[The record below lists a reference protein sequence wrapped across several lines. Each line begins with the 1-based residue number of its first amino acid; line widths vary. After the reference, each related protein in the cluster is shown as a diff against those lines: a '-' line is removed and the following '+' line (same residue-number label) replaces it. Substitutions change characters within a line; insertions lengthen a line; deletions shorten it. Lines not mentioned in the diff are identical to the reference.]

1 MPIAQNTLT
10 LKKQGLYYK
19 AEDLLQEPGCQI
31 SQTELEALN
40 KLDVMYRALCAI
52 LYNFAQTGHPG
63 GSISSG
69 KIVQNLLFN
78 QMAYNFKNPDEESAD
93 IISYAAGHKAL
104 GLYAL
109 WALRNEIVKNYAP
122 EILAEEKRQIR
133 FEDLLG
139 FRKSP
144 ANNSKL
150 FKQFNAKSLD
160 GHPEPLTPFIKLAT
174 GASGIGFGASVGLAL
189 GAALTYPQNTPK
201 VHVIEGEG
209 GLTAGRCAEAMA
221 IASRAGLDN
230 LVVHLDWN
238 QASIDSDK
246 VTAENDTPG
255 DYVAWEPSELFYL
268 NGFNVIFVKEGLN
281 AAHIYAAQKFAETLN
296 NGLPTAII
304 YRTIKGWNYGLE
316 GKASH
321 GGGHKLCSPEF
332 YKAVEEFE
340 RTFGVKIPHLCEGQE
355 IEDCFYNNL
364 LTVREVITSNKDLFA
379 NFAGKIKTAAERLQQ
394 ANRVQKEF
402 KTEEVY
408 KSFTPENI
416 PSEFTF
422 AAGQDPTLR
431 ATMAQA
437 LAKISKDTNG
447 TLIVATADLSGSTG
461 AGKIAYDSKGFYNKK
476 NNPDSRLISSGGITE
491 DGLSAVMSGVSAYGK
506 QLGVAA
512 SYGAFT
518 SAMMHTQAR
527 LHAIGQQ
534 AYAEVTGK
542 GKNTFIIF
550 TGHAGLPTGPDG
562 PTHADPQMLQ
572 LIEDNFPK
580 GAAITLTPLD
590 ANDVWPS
597 LTAALNKRP
606 AVLYPVVT
614 RPNVKI
620 TDRALFDSDPQV
632 QVKNG
637 VYALYRHKDAKGT
650 VILQGS
656 GVGEIFVQQVLPK
669 IKAEN
674 LEINAYYVVSP
685 ELFDA
690 LTQDE
695 QNEIL
700 PIGEL
705 YRAIAITDFTMPTM
719 RRWLKSVK
727 GEEFS
732 LSPFKQG
739 KYLTSGQAADCY
751 KEAGLDG
758 EAQYK
763 QIKEYL
769 QNLENWY

>member
-1 MPIAQNTLT
+1 MTEPQNNLT
-10 LKKQGLYYK
+10 LQKQGLYYK
-19 AEDLLQEPGCQI
+19 AEDLVQDIDFQL
-31 SQTELEALN
+31 SQTEQYAFN
-40 KLDVMYRALCAI
+40 QLDIMYRTLCAI

-69 KIVQNLLFN
+69 RIVQNLLFSE
-78 QMAYNFKNPDEESAD
+78 MAYNFKNPDEQSAD
-93 IISYAAGHKAL
+93 IISYGAGHKAL

-122 EILAEEKRQIR
+122 EMLADEKRQLR
-133 FEDLLG
+133 LEDLLG

-144 ANNSKL
+144 KNESKL
-150 FKQFNAKSLD
+150 FKQFHAKSLD
-160 GHPEPLTPFIKLAT
+160 GHPEPLTPFVKLAT
-174 GASGIGFGASVGLAL
+174 GASGVGFGATVGLAL

-201 VHVIEGEG
+201 VHLLEGEG
-209 GLTAGRCAEAMA
+209 GLTAGRCSEAMA

-238 QASIDSDK
+238 QASIDSNK
-246 VTAENDTPG
+246 VTAENGTAG
-255 DYVAWEPSELFYL
+255 DYVAWEPAELFYL
-268 NGFNVIFVKEGLN
+268 NGFNVIYVKEGLN
-281 AAHIYAAQKFAETLN
+281 ASHVYAAQKFVEKIN

-304 YRTIKGWNYGLE
+304 YRTVKGWHYGIE

-321 GGGHKLCSPEF
+321 GGGHNLCSPEF
-332 YKAVEEFE
+332 YKALEEFE
-340 RTFGVKIPHLCEGQE
+340 TAFNVKFPHLEEGQTTE
-355 IEDCFYNNL
+355 ECFYNNL
-364 LTVREVITSNKDLFA
+364 LVIRKVIEEHKDLFSY
-379 NFAGKIKTAAERLQQ
+379 FAAKIKYSAVRLQSLT
-394 ANRVQKEF
+394 RIPKYF
-402 KTEEVY
+402 KTDAVY
-408 KSFTPENI
+408 TAFTPDNI
-416 PSEFTF
+416 PAEFTF
-422 AAGQDPTLR
+422 PAGQNPTLR

-437 LAKISKDTNG
+437 LAKISKDTLG
-447 TLIVATADLSGSTG
+447 TIIVSTADLSGSTG
-461 AGKIAYDSKGFYNKK
+461 AGKIAYDSNGFYNKQ
-476 NNPDSRLISSGGITE
+476 NNPNSRLISSGGITE
-491 DGLSAVMSGVSAYGK
+491 DGLGAVMSGLSAYGK

-534 AYAEVTGK
+534 GYEEATGK

-572 LIEDNFPK
+572 LIEENFPK

-620 TDRALFDSDPQV
+620 TDRITLGSDQ
-632 QVKNG
+632 QNQAKNG
-637 VYALYRHKDAKGT
+637 VYALYKHPEAEGT
-650 VILQGS
+650 IILQGS
-656 GVGEIFVQQVLPK
+656 GVGEIFVQEVLPK
-669 IKAEN
+669 IKQEN
-674 LEINAYYVVSP
+674 LPINAYYVVSA
-685 ELFDA
+685 ELYDM
-690 LTQDE
+690 LSE
-695 QNEIL
+695 VEKNEVL
-700 PIGEL
+700 PITEL
-705 YRAIAITDFTMPTM
+705 YRAMAITDFTIPTM
-719 RRWLKSVK
+719 YKWLKSVK
-727 GEEFS
+727 GVEFS
-732 LSPFKQG
+732 LYPFKQG

-758 EAQYK
+758 ETQLK
-763 QIKEYL
+763 QIKNY
-769 QNLENWY
+769 LENLKNWY

>member
-1 MPIAQNTLT
+1 MLQEQNSLT
-10 LKKQGLYYK
+10 LKKQGVYCK
-19 AEDLLQEPGCQI
+19 VEDLLQEQSFQL
-31 SQTELEALN
+31 SQTEIHSLN
-40 KLDVMYRALCAI
+40 KLDTVYRALCAI

-69 KIVQNLLFN
+69 RIVQNLLFN
-78 QMAYNFKNPDEESAD
+78 QMSYDFKNPDEESAD

-122 EILAEEKRQIR
+122 EILASEDRQIR
-133 FEDLLG
+133 LEDLLG

-150 FKQFNAKSLD
+150 FKEFNSKSLD
-160 GHPEPLTPFIKLAT
+160 GHPEPLTPFVKLAT
-174 GASGIGFGASVGLAL
+174 GASGIGFGASVGLAF

-201 VHVIEGEG
+201 VHVLEGEG
-209 GLTAGRCAEAMA
+209 GLTAGRCVEAMS

-230 LVVHLDWN
+230 LIVHLDWN

-246 VTAENDTPG
+246 VTAENGIPG
-255 DYVAWEPSELFYL
+255 DYVNWEPAELFYL
-268 NGFNVIFVKEGLN
+268 NGFNVILVKEGFN
-281 AAHIYAAQKFAETLN
+281 ETHIYAAQKFAETLN

-332 YKAVEEFE
+332 YKALEEFE
-340 RTFGVKIPHLCEGQE
+340 KTFGVKIPHLCEGQSAE
-355 IEDCFYNNL
+355 ECFYSNL
-364 LTVREVITSNKDLFA
+364 LLIRKVVTDNKDLFMY
-379 NFAGKIKTAAERLQQ
+379 FADKIKNSAKRLQSFSRT
-394 ANRVQKEF
+394 AKEF
-402 KTEEVY
+402 RTDDVY
-408 KSFTPENI
+408 NSFTPENI
-416 PSEFTF
+416 PNEFVF
-422 AAGQDPTLR
+422 KPGENPTLR

-437 LAKISKDTNG
+437 LAKISKDTLG
-447 TLIVATADLSGSTG
+447 TMIVSTADLSGSTG
-461 AGKIAYDSKGFYNKK
+461 AGKIAYDSKGFYNKQ
-476 NNPDSRLISSGGITE
+476 NNPNSRLISSGGITE
-491 DGLSAVMSGVSAYGK
+491 DGLGSVMSGLSAYGK
-506 QLGVAA
+506 QIGIAA

-534 AYAEVTGK
+534 GYMEVTGK
-542 GKNTFIIF
+542 PRNTFIIF

-572 LIEDNFPK
+572 LIMENFPK
-580 GAAITLTPLD
+580 GSAITLTPLD
-590 ANDVWPS
+590 GNDVWPS

-620 TDRALFDSDPQV
+620 TDRNLLGSAPQE
-632 QVKNG
+632 QAKNG
-637 VYALYRHKDAKGT
+637 VYALYKSQQAKGT

-656 GVGEIFVQQVLPK
+656 GVGEIFVQEVLPK
-669 IKAEN
+669 IQQEN
-674 LEINAYYVVSP
+674 LPINVYYIVSA
-685 ELFDA
+685 ELFDM
-690 LTQDE
+690 LSQEE
-695 QNEIL
+695 QNKIL
-700 PIGEL
+700 PISEL
-705 YRAIAITDFTMPTM
+705 YRAITMTDFTLPTM

-727 GEEFS
+727 GEELS
-732 LSPFKQG
+732 LHPFKRG
-739 KYLTSGQAADCY
+739 RYLTSGQAADCY

-758 EAQYK
+758 EAQLN

>member
-1 MPIAQNTLT
+1 MAEPQNITI
-10 LKKQGLYYK
+10 KKQGLYYK
-19 AEDLLQEPGCQI
+19 VEDLLQDGSLQLKDN
-31 SQTELEALN
+31 ELNALN
-40 KLDVMYRALCAI
+40 KLDVMYRSLCAI

-78 QMAYNFKNPDEESAD
+78 QMSYNFKNPDEESAD
-93 IISYAAGHKAL
+93 ILSYAAGHKAL

-122 EILAEEKRQIR
+122 EMLADVKRQIR

-160 GHPEPLTPFIKLAT
+160 GHPEPLTPFVKLAT
-174 GASGIGFGASVGLAL
+174 GASGVGFGAGIGLAL

-201 VHVIEGEG
+201 VHVLEGEG
-209 GLTAGRCAEAMA
+209 GLTAGRCVEAMA

-230 LVVHLDWN
+230 LIVHLDWN

-246 VTAENDTPG
+246 VTAENGVPG
-255 DYVAWEPSELFYL
+255 DYVAWEPAELFYL
-268 NGFNVIFVKEGLN
+268 NGFNVIYVKEGLN
-281 AAHIYAAQKFAETLN
+281 FAHVYAAQKFAETLN

-304 YRTIKGWNYGLE
+304 YRTIKGWHYGLE

-332 YKAVEEFE
+332 YKTMEEFE
-340 RTFGVKIPHLCEGQE
+340 NTFGVKIPHLCEGQE
-355 IEDCFYNNL
+355 IEECFYQNL
-364 LTVREVITSNKDLFA
+364 LTLRQVIVSNKDLFA
-379 NFAGKIKTAAERLQQ
+379 PFADKIKESVNRLQSL
-394 ANRVQKEF
+394 ARIAKEF
-402 KTEEVY
+402 KTEDVY
-408 KSFTPENI
+408 NAFTPENI
-416 PSEFTF
+416 PAEFVF
-422 AAGQDPTLR
+422 QSGQNPTLR
-431 ATMAQA
+431 ATMADA
-437 LAKISKDTNG
+437 LAKISKDTLG

-461 AGKIAYDSKGFYNKK
+461 AGKIAYDSKGFYNK
-476 NNPDSRLISSGGITE
+476 NTNPGSRLISSGGITE

-534 AYAEVTGK
+534 GYEEATGK

-572 LIEDNFPK
+572 LISEDFPK
-580 GAAITLTPLD
+580 GASITLTPLD

-620 TDRALFDSDPQV
+620 TDRINFGSASQT
-632 QVKNG
+632 QAKNG
-637 VYALYRHKDAKGT
+637 VYALYKHSEVKGT

-656 GVGEIFVQQVLPK
+656 GVGEIFIQEVLPR
-669 IKAEN
+669 IKEEN
-674 LEINAYYVVSP
+674 LPVNAYYVISA
-685 ELFDA
+685 ELFDM
-690 LTQDE
+690 LSPE
-695 QNEIL
+695 EKVKIL
-700 PIGEL
+700 PAGEL
-705 YRAIAITDFTMPTM
+705 YRAMAITDFTLPTM

-727 GEEFS
+727 GEEMS
-732 LSPFKQG
+732 LYPFKNG

>member
-1 MPIAQNTLT
+1 MTEAQNSLT

-19 AEDLLQEPGCQI
+19 AEDLLKDQSLQLKQEDI
-31 SQTELEALN
+31 DALN

-69 KIVQNLLFN
+69 KIVENLLFN
-78 QMAYNFKNPDEESAD
+78 QMSYNFKNPDEESAD

-104 GLYAL
+104 GMYAL
-109 WALRNEIVKNYAP
+109 WALRNEIVKTHAP
-122 EILAEEKRQIR
+122 EMLADEKRQLR

-144 ANNSKL
+144 KNNSKL
-150 FKQFNAKSLD
+150 FKEFHAKSLD
-160 GHPEPLTPFIKLAT
+160 GHPEPLTPFVKLAT

-201 VHVIEGEG
+201 VHVVEGEG

-230 LVVHLDWN
+230 LIVHLDWN

-246 VTAENDTPG
+246 VTAENGTPG
-255 DYVAWEPSELFYL
+255 DYVTWEPAELFYL
-268 NGFNVIFVKEGLN
+268 NGFNVIYVKDGLN
-281 AAHIYAAQKFAETLN
+281 FAQIYAAQKFAETLN
-296 NGLPTAII
+296 NALPTAIV
-304 YRTIKGWNYGLE
+304 YRTIKGWHYGLE

-332 YKAVEEFE
+332 YKTMEEFE
-340 RTFGVKIPHLCEGQE
+340 KTFNVKIPHLCEGQE
-355 IEDCFYNNL
+355 IEDCFYSNL
-364 LTVREVITSNKDLFA
+364 LEIRKVIVLNRELFA
-379 NFAGKIKTAAERLQQ
+379 GFANKIKESADRLQHL
-394 ANRVQKEF
+394 ARAQKEF

-408 KSFTPENI
+408 TSFKPENI
-416 PSEFTF
+416 PAEFVF
-422 AAGQDPTLR
+422 QPGQNPTLR
-431 ATMAQA
+431 GTMSQA
-437 LAKISKDTNG
+437 LAKISKDTLG

-476 NNPDSRLISSGGITE
+476 TNPDCRLISSGGITE

-534 AYAEVTGK
+534 AYEEATGK

-572 LIEDNFPK
+572 LITEDFPK

-590 ANDVWPS
+590 GNDIWPS

-620 TDRALFDSDPQV
+620 TDRASFGSAPQE
-632 QVKNG
+632 QAKNG
-637 VYALYRHKDAKGT
+637 VYALYKNEEAQGT

-656 GVGEIFVQQVLPK
+656 GVGEIFVHEVLPK

-674 LEINAYYVVSP
+674 LPLNVYYVVSA
-685 ELFDA
+685 ELFDM
-690 LTQDE
+690 LDKEE
-695 QNEIL
+695 QSKVL
-700 PIGEL
+700 PVGEL
-705 YRAIAITDFTMPTM
+705 YRAIAITDFTLPTM

-727 GEEFS
+727 GEEMS
-732 LSPFKQG
+732 LYPFKQG

-769 QNLENWY
+769 QSLENWY

>member
-1 MPIAQNTLT
+1 MIENQNFIMS
-10 LKKQGLYYK
+10 KKQGLYYK
-19 AEDLLQEPGCQI
+19 AEDLLKDESLEI
-31 SQTELEALN
+31 KKEELDALN
-40 KLDVMYRALCAI
+40 KLDVMYRSLCAI

-78 QMAYNFKNPDEESAD
+78 QMSYNFKNPDEESAD

-104 GLYAL
+104 GMYAL
-109 WALRNEIVKNYAP
+109 WALRNEIVKTYAP
-122 EILAEEKRQIR
+122 EMLADEKRQLR

-150 FKQFNAKSLD
+150 FKEFHAKSLD
-160 GHPEPLTPFIKLAT
+160 GHPEPLTPFVKLAT
-174 GASGIGFGASVGLAL
+174 GASGVGFGASVGLAL

-230 LVVHLDWN
+230 LIVHLDWN

-246 VTAENDTPG
+246 VTAENGTPG
-255 DYVAWEPSELFYL
+255 DYVAWEPAELFYL
-268 NGFNVIFVKEGLN
+268 NGFNVIYVKEGLN
-281 AAHIYAAQKFAETLN
+281 FAQVYAAQKFAETLN

-304 YRTIKGWNYGLE
+304 YRTIKGWHYGLE

-332 YKAVEEFE
+332 YKTMEEFE
-340 RTFGVKIPHLCEGQE
+340 NTFGVKIPHLCEGQE
-355 IEDCFYNNL
+355 IEDCFYQNL
-364 LTVREVITSNKDLFA
+364 LTLRNVINSNKDLFA
-379 NFAGKIKTAAERLQQ
+379 RFANKIKDSAERLQNS
-394 ANRVQKEF
+394 ARIAKEF
-402 KTEEVY
+402 KTEDIY
-408 KSFTPENI
+408 TAFTPGNI
-416 PSEFTF
+416 PQEFVF
-422 AAGQDPTLR
+422 QPGENPTLR

-437 LAKISKDTNG
+437 LAKISKETNG

-461 AGKIAYDSKGFYNKK
+461 AGKIAYDSKGFYNKQ
-476 NNPDSRLISSGGITE
+476 NNPDSRLISGGGITE

-534 AYAEVTGK
+534 GYEEATGK

-572 LIEDNFPK
+572 LISENFPK

-620 TDRALFDSDPQV
+620 TDRETYHSDMPDKA
-632 QVKNG
+632 KNG
-637 VYALYRHKDAKGT
+637 VYAIYKHPEAIGT

-656 GVGEIFVQQVLPK
+656 GAGEIFVQEVLPK
-669 IKAEN
+669 IKEEN
-674 LEINAYYVVSP
+674 LPINAYYVTSA
-685 ELFDA
+685 ELF
-690 LTQDE
+690 
-695 QNEIL
+695 
-700 PIGEL
+700 
-705 YRAIAITDFTMPTM
+705 
-719 RRWLKSVK
+719 
-727 GEEFS
+727 
-732 LSPFKQG
+732 
-739 KYLTSGQAADCY
+739 
-751 KEAGLDG
+751 
-758 EAQYK
+758 
-763 QIKEYL
+763 
-769 QNLENWY
+769 

>member
-1 MPIAQNTLT
+1 MTEAQNSLT

-19 AEDLLQEPGCQI
+19 AEDLLKDQSLQLKQED
-31 SQTELEALN
+31 LDALN

-78 QMAYNFKNPDEESAD
+78 QMSYNFKNPDEESAD

-104 GLYAL
+104 GMYAL
-109 WALRNEIVKNYAP
+109 WALRNEIVKTHAP
-122 EILAEEKRQIR
+122 EMLADEKRQLR

-144 ANNSKL
+144 KNNSKL
-150 FKQFNAKSLD
+150 FKEFHAKSLD
-160 GHPEPLTPFIKLAT
+160 GHPEPLTPFVKLAT

-201 VHVIEGEG
+201 VHVVEGEG

-230 LVVHLDWN
+230 LIVHLDWN

-246 VTAENDTPG
+246 VTAENGTPG
-255 DYVAWEPSELFYL
+255 DYVTWEPAELFYL
-268 NGFNVIFVKEGLN
+268 NGFNVIYVKDGLN
-281 AAHIYAAQKFAETLN
+281 FAQIYAAQKFAETLN
-296 NGLPTAII
+296 NALPTAIV
-304 YRTIKGWNYGLE
+304 YRTIKGWHYGLE

-332 YKAVEEFE
+332 YKTMEEFE
-340 RTFGVKIPHLCEGQE
+340 KTFNVKIPHLCEGQE
-355 IEDCFYNNL
+355 IEDCFYSNL
-364 LTVREVITSNKDLFA
+364 LEIRKVIVLNRELFA
-379 NFAGKIKTAAERLQQ
+379 GFANKIKESADRLQHL
-394 ANRVQKEF
+394 ARAQKEF

-408 KSFTPENI
+408 TSFKPENI
-416 PSEFTF
+416 PAEFVF
-422 AAGQDPTLR
+422 KPGQNPTLR
-431 ATMAQA
+431 GTMSQA
-437 LAKISKDTNG
+437 LAKISKDTLG

-476 NNPDSRLISSGGITE
+476 TNPDCRLISSGGITE

-534 AYAEVTGK
+534 AYEEATGK

-572 LIEDNFPK
+572 LITEDFPK

-590 ANDVWPS
+590 GNDIWPS
-597 LTAALNKRP
+597 LTSALNKRP

-620 TDRALFDSDPQV
+620 TDRASFGSEAQE
-632 QVKNG
+632 QAKNG
-637 VYALYRHKDAKGT
+637 VYALYKNAEAQGT

-656 GVGEIFVQQVLPK
+656 GVGEIFVQEVLPK

-674 LEINAYYVVSP
+674 LPLNVYYVVSA
-685 ELFDA
+685 ELFDM
-690 LTQDE
+690 LDKEE
-695 QNEIL
+695 QSKVL
-700 PIGEL
+700 PVGEL
-705 YRAIAITDFTMPTM
+705 YRAIAITDFTLPTM

-727 GEEFS
+727 GEEMS
-732 LSPFKQG
+732 LYPFKQG

-769 QNLENWY
+769 KSLENWY

>member
-1 MPIAQNTLT
+1 MTEGQNSLT
-10 LKKQGLYYK
+10 LKRQGLYYK
-19 AEDLLQEPGCQI
+19 AEDLLQDGALQLNEQ
-31 SQTELEALN
+31 ELNALN

-69 KIVQNLLFN
+69 KIVQNLIFN
-78 QMAYNFKNPDEESAD
+78 QMSYNFKNPDEESSD

-109 WALRNEIVKNYAP
+109 WALRNEIVKTYAP
-122 EILAEEKRQIR
+122 EMLVNEKRQIR

-150 FKQFNAKSLD
+150 FKEFNAKSLD
-160 GHPEPLTPFIKLAT
+160 GHPEPLTPFVKLAT

-201 VHVIEGEG
+201 VHVVEGEG

-221 IASRAGLDN
+221 IASRSGLDN

-255 DYVAWEPSELFYL
+255 DYVAWEPAELFYL
-268 NGFNVIFVKEGLN
+268 NGFNVIYVKEGLN
-281 AAHIYAAQKFAETLN
+281 FAQIYAAQKFAETLN
-296 NGLPTAII
+296 NGFPTAIV

-321 GGGHKLCSPEF
+321 GSGHKLCSPEF
-332 YKAVEEFE
+332 YKTMEEFE
-340 RTFGVKIPHLCEGQE
+340 NTFGVKIPHLCEGQE
-355 IEDCFYNNL
+355 IEECFYQNL
-364 LTVREVITSNKDLFA
+364 LTLRNVIVSNKELFEHFA
-379 NFAGKIKTAAERLQQ
+379 NKVKESANRLQQ
-394 ANRVQKEF
+394 LARTQKEF
-402 KTEEVY
+402 KTDEVY
-408 KSFTPENI
+408 TAFTPENI
-416 PSEFTF
+416 PAEFVF
-422 AAGQDPTLR
+422 QPGQNPTLR

-437 LAKISKDTNG
+437 LAKISKDTLG

-461 AGKIAYDSKGFYNKK
+461 AGKIAYDSKGFYNKRT
-476 NNPDSRLISSGGITE
+476 NPDSRLISSGGITE
-491 DGLSAVMSGVSAYGK
+491 DGLSAVMSGISAYGK

-534 AYAEVTGK
+534 GYEEATGK

-572 LIEDNFPK
+572 LIEENFPK

-620 TDRALFDSDPQV
+620 TDRVALGSAHQE
-632 QVKNG
+632 QAKNG
-637 VYALYRHKDAKGT
+637 VYALYKNAEAQGT

-656 GVGEIFVQQVLPK
+656 GVGEIFVQEVLPK

-674 LEINAYYVVSP
+674 LPLNIYYVISP
-685 ELFDA
+685 ELFDM
-690 LTQDE
+690 LGKEE
-695 QNEIL
+695 QAKVL
-700 PIGEL
+700 PVGEL
-705 YRAIAITDFTMPTM
+705 YRAIAITDFTLPTM

-727 GEEFS
+727 GEEMS
-732 LSPFKQG
+732 LYPFKQG

-758 EAQYK
+758 ESQYK

>member
-1 MPIAQNTLT
+1 MIKSQNILI
-10 LKKQGLYYK
+10 LKKQGQYYK
-19 AEDLLQEPGCQI
+19 AEDLLQEE
-31 SQTELEALN
+31 SLKLKENELDALN

-78 QMAYNFKNPDEESAD
+78 QMSYNFKNPDEESAD

-122 EILAEEKRQIR
+122 EMLADEKRQIR

-150 FKQFNAKSLD
+150 FKEFNAKSLD
-160 GHPEPLTPFIKLAT
+160 GHPEPLTPFVKLAT

-189 GAALTYPQNTPK
+189 GAAMTYPKNTPK
-201 VHVIEGEG
+201 VHVLEGEG
-209 GLTAGRCAEAMA
+209 GLTAGRCVEAMA
-221 IASRAGLDN
+221 IASRSGLDN
-230 LVVHLDWN
+230 LVIHLDWN

-246 VTAENDTPG
+246 VTEEDGTPG
-255 DYVAWEPSELFYL
+255 DYVAWEPAELFYL
-268 NGFNVIFVKEGLN
+268 NGFNVIYVKEGLN
-281 AAHIYAAQKFAETLN
+281 FAHVYAAQKFAETLN

-304 YRTIKGWNYGLE
+304 YRTIKGWHYGLE

-332 YKAVEEFE
+332 YKTMEEFE
-340 RTFGVKIPHLCEGQE
+340 NTFGVKIPHLCEGQE
-355 IEDCFYNNL
+355 IEDCFYQNL
-364 LTVREVITSNKDLFA
+364 LTLRSVITSNKDLFA
-379 NFAGKIKTAAERLQQ
+379 HFANKIKESANRLQNM
-394 ANRVQKEF
+394 ARTAKKFN
-402 KTEEVY
+402 TEDIY
-408 KSFTPENI
+408 TAFTPKNI
-416 PSEFTF
+416 PAEFTF
-422 AAGQDPTLR
+422 KPGENPTLR
-431 ATMAQA
+431 ATMAEA
-437 LAKISKDTNG
+437 LAKISKETFG

-461 AGKIAYDSKGFYNKK
+461 AGKIAYDSKSFYNKQ

-506 QLGVAA
+506 QIGVAA

-534 AYAEVTGK
+534 GYEEATGK

-572 LIEDNFPK
+572 LISEDFPK

-590 ANDVWPS
+590 ANDVWPA

-620 TDRALFDSDPQV
+620 TDRANLGSDSQEKA
-632 QVKNG
+632 KNG
-637 VYALYRHKDAKGT
+637 VYALYRHPFAIGT
-650 VILQGS
+650 IILQGS
-656 GVGEIFVQQVLPK
+656 GVGEIFVQEVLPK
-669 IKAEN
+669 IKE
-674 LEINAYYVVSP
+674 EKWPINAYYVTSA
-685 ELFDA
+685 ELFDM
-690 LTQDE
+690 LDKEE
-695 QNEIL
+695 QNKVL
-700 PIGEL
+700 PVTEL
-705 YRAIAITDFTMPTM
+705 YRAMAITDFTLPTM
-719 RRWLKSVK
+719 RRWIKSVK
-727 GEEFS
+727 GEEMS
-732 LSPFKQG
+732 LYPFKHG
-739 KYLTSGQAADCY
+739 KYLTSGQAKDCY

-758 EAQYK
+758 ESQLQ
-763 QIKEYL
+763 QIENYL
-769 QNLENWY
+769 QNLKNWY

>member
-1 MPIAQNTLT
+1 MTEAQNNLP

-19 AEDLLQEPGCQI
+19 AEDLVQDKDFQLP
-31 SQTELEALN
+31 QTEQYAFN
-40 KLDVMYRALCAI
+40 QLDIMYRALCAI

-69 KIVQNLLFN
+69 KIVQNLLFS
-78 QMAYNFKNPDEESAD
+78 QMAYNFKNPDEQSAD
-93 IISYAAGHKAL
+93 IISYGAGHKAL

-122 EILAEEKRQIR
+122 EMLAEENRQLR
-133 FEDLLG
+133 LEDLLG

-144 ANNSKL
+144 KNNSKL

-160 GHPEPLTPFIKLAT
+160 GHPEPLTPFVKLAT
-174 GASGIGFGASVGLAL
+174 GASGIGFGATVGLAL

-201 VHVIEGEG
+201 VHLLEGEG

-246 VTAENDTPG
+246 VTAENGTPG

-268 NGFNVIFVKEGLN
+268 NGFNVIYVKEGLN
-281 AAHIYAAQKFAETLN
+281 AAHVYAAQKCAETIN
-296 NGLPTAII
+296 NGLPTAIV
-304 YRTIKGWNYGLE
+304 YRTIKGWHYGLE

-332 YKAVEEFE
+332 YKALEEFE
-340 RTFGVKIPHLCEGQE
+340 NAFGVKIPHLCEGQDAE
-355 IEDCFYNNL
+355 QCFYDNL
-364 LTVREVITSNKDLFA
+364 LLIRKVIAEHKDLFA
-379 NFAGKIKTAAERLQQ
+379 YFAARIKYAAARLQNLARMPKQ
-394 ANRVQKEF
+394 FN
-402 KTEEVY
+402 TEAVY
-408 KSFTPENI
+408 TAFTPNNI
-416 PSEFTF
+416 PAEFAF
-422 AAGQDPTLR
+422 PAGQNPTLR

-437 LAKISKDTNG
+437 LAKISKDTLG

-461 AGKIAYDSKGFYNKK
+461 AGKIAYDSKGFYNKQ
-476 NNPDSRLISSGGITE
+476 NNPNSRLISSGGITE
-491 DGLSAVMSGVSAYGK
+491 DGLSAVMSGLSAYGK

-534 AYAEVTGK
+534 GYEEATGK

-572 LIEDNFPK
+572 LIAENFPK

-620 TDRALFDSDPQV
+620 TDRITLGSDSQT
-632 QVKNG
+632 QAKNG
-637 VYALYRHKDAKGT
+637 VYALYKHPQAQGT

-656 GVGEIFVQQVLPK
+656 GVGEIFVQEVLPK
-669 IKAEN
+669 IKQEN
-674 LEINAYYVVSP
+674 LPINAYYVVSA
-685 ELFDA
+685 ELYDM
-690 LTQDE
+690 LSESE
-695 QNEIL
+695 QNNVL
-700 PIGEL
+700 PVTEL
-705 YRAIAITDFTMPTM
+705 YRAMAITDFTIPTM
-719 RRWLKSVK
+719 YKWLKSVK
-727 GEEFS
+727 GVEFS
-732 LSPFKQG
+732 LYPLKQG

-758 EAQYK
+758 EAQLK
-763 QIKEYL
+763 QIKDYL
-769 QNLENWY
+769 QNLKNWY

>member
-1 MPIAQNTLT
+1 MTEGQNFLT
-10 LKKQGLYYK
+10 LSKQGKYYK
-19 AEDLLQEPGCQI
+19 AEDLLQEADLQL
-31 SQTELEALN
+31 SNTEQHAFDR
-40 KLDVMYRALCAI
+40 LDIMYRALCAI

-69 KIVQNLLFN
+69 RIVQNLLFN
-78 QMAYNFKNPDEESAD
+78 QMAYNFQNPDEEGSD
-93 IISYAAGHKAL
+93 IISYGAGHKAL

-109 WALRNEIVKNYAP
+109 WALRNEIVKNYTP
-122 EILAEEKRQIR
+122 EILATEDKQLRL
-133 FEDLLG
+133 EDLLG

-144 ANNSKL
+144 KNNSKL
-150 FKQFNAKSLD
+150 FKEFKAKSLD
-160 GHPEPLTPFIKLAT
+160 GHPEPSTPFIKLAT
-174 GASGIGFGASVGLAL
+174 GASGIGFGASIGLAL

-201 VHVIEGEG
+201 VHIVEGEG

-230 LVVHLDWN
+230 LIVHLDWN
-238 QASIDSDK
+238 QSSIDSDK
-246 VTAENDTPG
+246 VTAESGTPG
-255 DYVAWEPSELFYL
+255 DYVAWEPAELFYL

-281 AAHIYAAQKFAETLN
+281 AAHIYAAQKFAEKLN
-296 NGLPTAII
+296 NGQPTAII
-304 YRTIKGWNYGLE
+304 YRTVKGWHYGLE

-332 YKAVEEFE
+332 YKALEEFE
-340 RTFGVKIPHLCEGQE
+340 NTFSVKIPRLCEGQTA
-355 IEDCFYNNL
+355 EDCFYNNL
-364 LTVREVITSNKDLFA
+364 LLIRKIIAEQKDLFSY
-379 NFAGKIKTAAERLQQ
+379 FATRIKYSTVKLRSLARKA
-394 ANRVQKEF
+394 KEF
-402 KTEEVY
+402 KTENVY
-408 KSFTPENI
+408 TAFKPENI

-422 AAGQDPTLR
+422 SAGQNPTLR

-437 LAKISKDTNG
+437 LAKISKDTLG
-447 TLIVATADLSGSTG
+447 TMFVATADLTGSTG
-461 AGKIAYDSKGFYNKK
+461 AGKIAYDSKGFYNKQY
-476 NNPDSRLISSGGITE
+476 NPDSRLISSGGITE
-491 DGLSAVMSGVSAYGK
+491 DGLSAVMSGLSAYGK
-506 QLGVAA
+506 QIGVAA

-534 AYAEVTGK
+534 AVQDTTGK

-572 LIEDNFPK
+572 LITENFPK

-590 ANDVWPS
+590 ANDVWPA
-597 LTAALNKRP
+597 LTAALSKRP

-620 TDRALFDSDPQV
+620 TDRVALGSEDQK
-632 QVKNG
+632 QAKNG
-637 VYALYRHKDAKGT
+637 VYALYKHSDAQGT

-656 GVGEIFVQQVLPK
+656 GVGEIFVQEVLPK
-669 IKAEN
+669 IKADN
-674 LEINAYYVVSP
+674 LPINAYYVVSP
-685 ELFDA
+685 ELFDM
-690 LTQDE
+690 LSETE
-695 QNEIL
+695 QNYVL
-700 PIGEL
+700 PVAEL

-719 RRWLKSVK
+719 YKWLKSVK
-727 GEEFS
+727 GVEFS
-732 LSPFKQG
+732 LSPFKYG

-758 EAQYK
+758 ESQLH
-763 QIKEYL
+763 QIRYY
-769 QNLENWY
+769 LENLKQWY

>member
-1 MPIAQNTLT
+1 MAEPQNITI
-10 LKKQGLYYK
+10 KKQGLYYK
-19 AEDLLQEPGCQI
+19 AEDLLQDGSLQLKDN
-31 SQTELEALN
+31 ELNALN
-40 KLDVMYRALCAI
+40 KLDVMYRSLCAI

-69 KIVQNLLFN
+69 KIAENLLFN
-78 QMAYNFKNPDEESAD
+78 QMSYNFQNPDEESAD
-93 IISYAAGHKAL
+93 ILSYAAGHKAL

-109 WALRNEIVKNYAP
+109 WALRNEIVKNYVP
-122 EILAEEKRQIR
+122 EMLADERRQIR

-160 GHPEPLTPFIKLAT
+160 GHPEPLTPFVKLAT
-174 GASGIGFGASVGLAL
+174 GASGVGFGASIGLAL

-201 VHVIEGEG
+201 VHVLEGEG

-230 LVVHLDWN
+230 LIVHLDWN

-246 VTAENDTPG
+246 VTAENGTPG
-255 DYVAWEPSELFYL
+255 DYVAWEPAELFYL
-268 NGFNVIFVKEGLN
+268 NGFNVIYVKEGLN
-281 AAHIYAAQKFAETLN
+281 FAHVYAAQKFAETLN

-304 YRTIKGWNYGLE
+304 YRTIKGWHYGLE

-332 YKAVEEFE
+332 YKTMEEFE
-340 RTFGVKIPHLCEGQE
+340 NTFGVKIPHLCEGQE
-355 IEDCFYNNL
+355 IEECFYQNL
-364 LTVREVITSNKDLFA
+364 LTLRQVIISNKDLFA
-379 NFAGKIKTAAERLQQ
+379 PFANKIKESANHLQSLARTA
-394 ANRVQKEF
+394 KEF
-402 KTEEVY
+402 KTENIY
-408 KSFTPENI
+408 NAFTPENI
-416 PSEFTF
+416 PEEFVF
-422 AAGQDPTLR
+422 QPGQNPTLR
-431 ATMAQA
+431 ATMANA
-437 LAKISKDTNG
+437 LAKISKDTLG
-447 TLIVATADLSGSTG
+447 TLVVATADLSGSTG
-461 AGKIAYDSKGFYNKK
+461 AGKIAYDSQGFYNK
-476 NNPDSRLISSGGITE
+476 NTNPGSRLISSGGITE
-491 DGLSAVMSGVSAYGK
+491 DGLSAVMSGISAYGK

-534 AYAEVTGK
+534 GYEEATGK

-572 LIEDNFPK
+572 LISEDFPK

-620 TDRALFDSDPQV
+620 TDRANFGSSSQT
-632 QVKNG
+632 QAKNG
-637 VYALYRHKDAKGT
+637 VYALYKHHEAKGT
-650 VILQGS
+650 VVLQGS
-656 GVGEIFVQQVLPK
+656 GVGEIFAQEVLPR
-669 IKAEN
+669 IKEEN
-674 LEINAYYVVSP
+674 LPINAYYVTSA
-685 ELFDA
+685 ELFDM
-690 LTQDE
+690 LSPE
-695 QNEIL
+695 EKVKIL
-700 PIGEL
+700 PVGEL
-705 YRAIAITDFTMPTM
+705 YRAIAITDFTLPTM

-727 GEEFS
+727 GEEMS
-732 LSPFKQG
+732 LYPFKNG
-739 KYLTSGQAADCY
+739 KYLTSGQAQDCY

-758 EAQYK
+758 KAQYK

>member
-1 MPIAQNTLT
+1 MIESQNVLI
-10 LKKQGLYYK
+10 LRKQGLFYK
-19 AEDLLQEPGCQI
+19 AENLLQEEYLKLKDD
-31 SQTELEALN
+31 ELNALN
-40 KLDVMYRALCAI
+40 KLDVMYRSLCAI

-78 QMAYNFKNPDEESAD
+78 QMAYNFKNPEEESAD

-109 WALRNEIVKNYAP
+109 WALRNEIAKTYAP
-122 EILAEEKRQIR
+122 EMLADEKCQIR

-144 ANNSKL
+144 ANNSRL
-150 FKQFNAKSLD
+150 FKEFNAKSLD
-160 GHPEPLTPFIKLAT
+160 GHPEPLTPFVKLAT

-189 GAALTYPQNTPK
+189 GAALTYPKNAPK
-201 VHVIEGEG
+201 VHVVEGEG

-230 LVVHLDWN
+230 LIVHLDWN

-246 VTAENDTPG
+246 VTAENGVPG
-255 DYVAWEPSELFYL
+255 DYVTWEPAELFYL
-268 NGFNVIFVKEGLN
+268 NGFNIIYVKEGLN
-281 AAHIYAAQKFAETLN
+281 FAHIYAAQKFAETLN

-304 YRTIKGWNYGLE
+304 YRTIKGWHYGLE

-332 YKAVEEFE
+332 YKTMEEFE
-340 RTFGVKIPHLCEGQE
+340 STFAVKIPHLCEGQE
-355 IEDCFYNNL
+355 IEDCFYQNL
-364 LTVREVITSNKDLFA
+364 LTLRNVINSNKDLFA
-379 NFAGKIKTAAERLQQ
+379 HFANKIKDSANRLQNL
-394 ANRVQKEF
+394 ARTAKEF

-408 KSFTPENI
+408 TAFTPENI
-416 PSEFTF
+416 PQEFVF
-422 AAGQDPTLR
+422 QPGGNPTLR
-431 ATMAQA
+431 ATTAQA
-437 LAKISKDTNG
+437 LAKISKETNG

-461 AGKIAYDSKGFYNKK
+461 AGKIAYDSKGFYNKQT
-476 NNPDSRLISSGGITE
+476 NPNSRLISSGGITE

-534 AYAEVTGK
+534 GYEEATGK

-572 LIEDNFPK
+572 LIAEDFPK

-590 ANDVWPS
+590 ANDVWPA

-620 TDRALFDSDPQV
+620 TDRADFGSDEQK
-632 QVKNG
+632 QAKNG
-637 VYALYRHKDAKGT
+637 VYMLYKHNYAQGT

-656 GVGEIFVQQVLPK
+656 GVGEIFVQEVLPR
-669 IKAEN
+669 IKRDGLA
-674 LEINAYYVVSP
+674 INVYYIVSP
-685 ELFDA
+685 ELFDM
-690 LTQDE
+690 LNKDE
-695 QNEIL
+695 QEKIL
-700 PIGEL
+700 PATEL
-705 YRAIAITDFTMPTM
+705 YRAIAITDFTIPTM

-727 GEEFS
+727 GEEMS
-732 LSPFKQG
+732 LYPFKKG
-739 KYLTSGQAADCY
+739 KYLTSGQASDCY

-758 EAQYK
+758 ESQYK

>member
-1 MPIAQNTLT
+1 MVENQDFLT

-19 AEDLLQEPGCQI
+19 AEDLLKEQSLQLKED
-31 SQTELEALN
+31 EVNAFN

-78 QMAYNFKNPDEESAD
+78 QMSYNFKNPEEESAD

-104 GLYAL
+104 GMYAL
-109 WALRNEIVKNYAP
+109 WALRNEIVKTYAP
-122 EILAEEKRQIR
+122 EMLADEKRQLR

-150 FKQFNAKSLD
+150 FKEFHAKSLD
-160 GHPEPLTPFIKLAT
+160 GHPEPLTPFVKLAT
-174 GASGIGFGASVGLAL
+174 GASGVGFGASVGLAL
-189 GAALTYPQNTPK
+189 GVALTYPQNTPK
-201 VHVIEGEG
+201 VYVLEGEG

-246 VTAENDTPG
+246 VTAENGTPG
-255 DYVAWEPSELFYL
+255 DYVTWEPTELFYL
-268 NGFNVIFVKEGLN
+268 NGFNVIYVKEGLN
-281 AAHIYAAQKFAETLN
+281 FAHIYAAQKFAETLN
-296 NGLPTAII
+296 NGLPTAIV
-304 YRTIKGWNYGLE
+304 YRTIKGWHYGLE

-332 YKAVEEFE
+332 YKTMEEFE
-340 RTFGVKIPHLCEGQE
+340 NTFGFKIPHLCEGQE
-355 IEDCFYNNL
+355 VEECFYQNL
-364 LTVREVITSNKDLFA
+364 LTLRNVISSNKDLFA
-379 NFAGKIKTAAERLQQ
+379 NFAGKIRESAERLQNS
-394 ANRVQKEF
+394 ARIAKEF
-402 KTEEVY
+402 KTEDVY
-408 KSFTPENI
+408 TAFTPDNI
-416 PSEFTF
+416 PGEFVFPTD
-422 AAGQDPTLR
+422 QNPTLR

-437 LAKISKDTNG
+437 LAKISKDTMG
-447 TLIVATADLSGSTG
+447 TMIVATADLSGSTG

-534 AYAEVTGK
+534 GYEEATGK

-572 LIEDNFPK
+572 LVAEDFPK
-580 GAAITLTPLD
+580 GAAIILTPLD

-620 TDRALFDSDPQV
+620 TDRKALGSEDQT
-632 QVKNG
+632 QAKNG
-637 VYALYRHKDAKGT
+637 VYAIYKHPEAQGT

-656 GVGEIFVQQVLPK
+656 GVGEIFVQEVLPK
-669 IKAEN
+669 IKEEN
-674 LEINAYYVVSP
+674 LPINVYYVVSP
-685 ELFDA
+685 ELFD
-690 LTQDE
+690 LLNNEE
-695 QNEIL
+695 QARVL
-700 PIGEL
+700 PISEL
-705 YRAIAITDFTMPTM
+705 YRAIAITDFTLPTM

-727 GEEFS
+727 GEEMS
-732 LSPFKQG
+732 LYPFKKG
-739 KYLTSGQAADCY
+739 KYLTSGQAKDCY
-751 KEAGLDG
+751 REAGLDG
-758 EAQYK
+758 EAQLK

-769 QNLENWY
+769 KNLENWY

>member
-1 MPIAQNTLT
+1 MTEGQNSIT
-10 LKKQGLYYK
+10 LKRQGLYYK
-19 AEDLLQEPGCQI
+19 AEDLLQDGALQLNEQ
-31 SQTELEALN
+31 ELNALN

-69 KIVQNLLFN
+69 KIVQNLVFN
-78 QMAYNFKNPDEESAD
+78 QMSYNFKNPDEESAD

-109 WALRNEIVKNYAP
+109 WALRNEIVKTYSP
-122 EILAEEKRQIR
+122 EMLSDEKRQIR

-150 FKQFNAKSLD
+150 FKEFNAKSLD
-160 GHPEPLTPFIKLAT
+160 GHPEPLTPFVKLAT

-201 VHVIEGEG
+201 VHVVEGEG

-230 LVVHLDWN
+230 LIVHLDWN

-246 VTAENDTPG
+246 VTAENGTPG
-255 DYVAWEPSELFYL
+255 DYVAWEPAELFYL
-268 NGFNVIFVKEGLN
+268 NGFNVIYVKDGLN
-281 AAHIYAAQKFAETLN
+281 FAQIYAAQKFAETLN
-296 NGLPTAII
+296 NGLPTAIV
-304 YRTIKGWNYGLE
+304 YRTIKGWHYGLE

-332 YKAVEEFE
+332 YKTMEEFE
-340 RTFGVKIPHLCEGQE
+340 KTFNVKIPHLCEGQE
-355 IEDCFYNNL
+355 IEDCFYQNL
-364 LTVREVITSNKDLFA
+364 LTLRNVIVSNKDLFA
-379 NFAGKIKTAAERLQQ
+379 LFANKVKASSNRLQQ
-394 ANRVQKEF
+394 LARTQKEF
-402 KTEEVY
+402 KTDEVY
-408 KSFTPENI
+408 TAFTPENI
-416 PSEFTF
+416 PQEFVF
-422 AAGQDPTLR
+422 QPGQNPTLR

-437 LAKISKDTNG
+437 LAKISKDTLG

-461 AGKIAYDSKGFYNKK
+461 AGKIAYDTKGFYNKR

-506 QLGVAA
+506 QLGIAA

-534 AYAEVTGK
+534 GYEEATGK

-572 LIEDNFPK
+572 LIEENFPK

-590 ANDVWPS
+590 ANDIWTS

-620 TDRALFDSDPQV
+620 TDRVSFGSEAQE
-632 QVKNG
+632 QAKNG
-637 VYALYRHKDAKGT
+637 VYALYKNAEAQGT

-656 GVGEIFVQQVLPK
+656 GVGEIFVQEVLPK

-674 LEINAYYVVSP
+674 LPLNVYYVVSA
-685 ELFDA
+685 ELFDM
-690 LTQDE
+690 LDKEE
-695 QNEIL
+695 QSKVL
-700 PIGEL
+700 PVGEL
-705 YRAIAITDFTMPTM
+705 YRAIAITDFTLPTM

-727 GEEFS
+727 GEEMS
-732 LSPFKQG
+732 LYPFKQG

>member
-1 MPIAQNTLT
+1 
-10 LKKQGLYYK
+10 
-19 AEDLLQEPGCQI
+19 
-31 SQTELEALN
+31 
-40 KLDVMYRALCAI
+40 AI

-109 WALRNEIVKNYAP
+109 WALRNEIVKTYAP
-122 EILAEEKRQIR
+122 EMLAEEKRQIR

-144 ANNSKL
+144 ANSNKL
-150 FKQFNAKSLD
+150 FKEFNAKSLD
-160 GHPEPLTPFIKLAT
+160 GHPEPLTPFVKLAT
-174 GASGIGFGASVGLAL
+174 GASGVGFGASVGLAL

-201 VHVIEGEG
+201 VHVVEGEG

-230 LVVHLDWN
+230 LIVHLDWN

-246 VTAENDTPG
+246 VTAESGTPG
-255 DYVAWEPSELFYL
+255 DYVAWEPAELFYL
-268 NGFNVIFVKEGLN
+268 NGFNIICVKEGLN
-281 AAHIYAAQKFAETLN
+281 FAQIYAAQKFAETLN

-332 YKAVEEFE
+332 YKTMEEFE
-340 RTFGVKIPHLCEGQE
+340 NTFGVKIPHLCEGQE
-355 IEDCFYNNL
+355 IEDCFYQNL
-364 LTVREVITSNKDLFA
+364 LTLRKVIESNKDLFVRFA
-379 NFAGKIKTAAERLQQ
+379 NKIQESKDRMQSLARKA
-394 ANRVQKEF
+394 KEF
-402 KTEEVY
+402 KTEDVY
-408 KSFTPENI
+408 TAFTPENI
-416 PSEFTF
+416 PEDFVF
-422 AAGQDPTLR
+422 QPGQNPTLR

-437 LAKISKDTNG
+437 LAKISKNTNG

-461 AGKIAYDSKGFYNKK
+461 AGKIAYDSKGFYNKHT
-476 NNPDSRLISSGGITE
+476 NPDSRLISSGGITE
-491 DGLSAVMSGVSAYGK
+491 DGLSSVMSGVSAYGK
-506 QLGVAA
+506 QLGIAA

-534 AYAEVTGK
+534 GYEEATGK

-572 LIEDNFPK
+572 LISENFPK

-590 ANDVWPS
+590 ANDVWPA
-597 LTAALNKRP
+597 LTAALNNRP

-620 TDRALFDSDPQV
+620 TDRATLGSDKQE
-632 QVKNG
+632 QAKNG
-637 VYALYRHKDAKGT
+637 VYALYKHPQAEGT
-650 VILQGS
+650 IILQGS
-656 GVGEIFVQQVLPK
+656 GVGEIFVQEVLPK
-669 IKAEN
+669 IKEEN
-674 LEINAYYVVSP
+674 LPINAYYIVSP
-685 ELFDA
+685 ELFDM
-690 LTQDE
+690 LTQEE
-695 QNEIL
+695 QEKVL
-700 PIGEL
+700 PVLEL
-705 YRAIAITDFTMPTM
+705 YTAMAITDFTLPTM

-727 GEEFS
+727 GEKFS
-732 LSPFKQG
+732 LYPFKNG

-751 KEAGLDG
+751 KEAGLDA
-758 EAQYK
+758 ETQLK

-769 QNLENWY
+769 QNLRNWY

>member
-1 MPIAQNTLT
+1 MITGQNFLA
-10 LKKQGLYYK
+10 LSKQGLYYK
-19 AEDLLQEPGCQI
+19 AEDLLQESDLQL
-31 SQTELEALN
+31 SQTEQYALDR
-40 KLDVMYRALCAI
+40 LDIIYRALCAI

-69 KIVQNLLFN
+69 RIAQNLLFN
-78 QMAYNFKNPDEESAD
+78 QMAYNFQNPEEESAD

-122 EILAEEKRQIR
+122 DMLAPENRQLRI
-133 FEDLLG
+133 EDLLG

-144 ANNSKL
+144 QNNSKL
-150 FKQFNAKSLD
+150 FREFKAKSLD
-160 GHPEPLTPFIKLAT
+160 GHPEPLTPFVKLAT
-174 GASGIGFGASVGLAL
+174 GASGVGFGASVGLAL

-201 VHVIEGEG
+201 VHIIEGEG

-221 IASRAGLDN
+221 IASRAGLNN
-230 LVVHLDWN
+230 LIVHLDWN

-246 VTAENDTPG
+246 VTAENGTPG
-255 DYVAWEPSELFYL
+255 DYVTWEPTELFYL

-281 AAHIYAAQKFAETLN
+281 AAHVYAAQKFAEKLN
-296 NGLPTAII
+296 NGQPTAII
-304 YRTIKGWNYGLE
+304 YRTVKGWHYGLE

-332 YKAVEEFE
+332 YKALEEFE
-340 RTFGVKIPHLCEGQE
+340 NTFGVKIPHLCEGQTA
-355 IEDCFYNNL
+355 EDCFYNNL
-364 LTVREVITSNKDLFA
+364 LVIRKVITEQKDLFA
-379 NFAGKIKTAAERLQQ
+379 YFATKIKYSAVRLQSL
-394 ANRVQKEF
+394 ARIAKEF
-402 KTEEVY
+402 KTEDVY
-408 KSFTPENI
+408 TAFKPGNVPAEFSFP
-416 PSEFTF
+416 
-422 AAGQDPTLR
+422 AGQNPTLR

-437 LAKISKDTNG
+437 LAKISKETSG
-447 TLIVATADLSGSTG
+447 TIFVATADLSGSTG
-461 AGKIAYDSKGFYNKK
+461 AGKIAVESNGFYNKQT
-476 NNPDSRLISSGGITE
+476 NPNSRLIASGGITE
-491 DGLSAVMSGVSAYGK
+491 DGLGAVMSGLSAYGK
-506 QLGVAA
+506 QIGVAS

-534 AYAEVTGK
+534 GYQEATGK

-572 LIEDNFPK
+572 LIMENFPK

-590 ANDVWPS
+590 ANDVWPA

-606 AVLYPVVT
+606 AVLYPIVT

-620 TDRALFDSDPQV
+620 TDRATLGSNAQT
-632 QVKNG
+632 QAQNG
-637 VYALYRHKDAKGT
+637 VYALYKHPQAQGT

-656 GVGEIFVQQVLPK
+656 GVGEIFVQEVLPK
-669 IKAEN
+669 IKADN
-674 LEINAYYVVSP
+674 LPINAYYVVSP
-685 ELFDA
+685 ELFDT
-690 LTQDE
+690 LNETE
-695 QNEIL
+695 QNAVL
-700 PIGEL
+700 PVTEL
-705 YRAIAITDFTMPTM
+705 YRAIAITDFTIPTM
-719 RRWLKSVK
+719 YRWLKSVK
-727 GEEFS
+727 GVEYS
-732 LSPFKQG
+732 LSPFKNG

-758 EAQYK
+758 ES
-763 QIKEYL
+763 QINQIRYY
-769 QNLENWY
+769 LENLKNWY

>member
-1 MPIAQNTLT
+1 MIQGQNNLT
-10 LKKQGLYYK
+10 IKKQGLYFK
-19 AEDLLQEPGCQI
+19 AEDLFQDENLKLPESDFQHF
-31 SQTELEALN
+31 N
-40 KLDVMYRALCAI
+40 KFDVMYRALCAI

-78 QMAYNFKNPDEESAD
+78 QMSYNFKNPDEESAD
-93 IISYAAGHKAL
+93 IVSYGAGHKAL

-109 WALRNEIVKNYAP
+109 WALRNEIVKNYIP
-122 EILAEEKRQIR
+122 DMLASEDRQLR
-133 FEDLLG
+133 LEDLLG

-150 FKQFNAKSLD
+150 FKELKAKSLD
-160 GHPEPLTPFIKLAT
+160 GHPEPSTPFVKLAT
-174 GASGIGFGASVGLAL
+174 GASGIGFGATVGLAL
-189 GAALTYPQNTPK
+189 GASLTYPEKTPK
-201 VHVIEGEG
+201 VHLIEGEG

-230 LVVHLDWN
+230 LIVHIDWN

-246 VTAENDTPG
+246 VTAEKGTPG

-268 NGFNVIFVKEGLN
+268 NGFNVIEVKQGLD
-281 AAHIYAAQKFAETLN
+281 AAHIYAAQKFAESIN
-296 NGLPTAII
+296 NGLPTSII
-304 YRTIKGWNYGLE
+304 YRTIKGWQYGLE

-332 YKAVEEFE
+332 YKALQEFE
-340 RTFGVKIPHLCEGQE
+340 WSYGVQIPHLCEGQSPE
-355 IEDCFYNNL
+355 ECFWNNL
-364 LTVREVITSNKDLFA
+364 LLIRKVIQENKDLFGFLA
-379 NFAGKIKTAAERLQQ
+379 NKIKVASERLQVL
-394 ANRVQKEF
+394 NRKAKEF
-402 KTEEVY
+402 KTEDIY
-408 KSFTPENI
+408 NAFKPENI

-422 AAGQDPTLR
+422 PVGQNPTLR

-437 LAKISKDTNG
+437 LAKISKDTLG
-447 TLIVATADLSGSTG
+447 TFIVGTADLSGSTG
-461 AGKIAYDSKGFYNKK
+461 AGKIAYDSKGFYNKQS
-476 NNPDSRLISSGGITE
+476 NPNSRLISSGGITE

-506 QLGVAA
+506 QIGVAA

-542 GKNTFIIF
+542 GKNTFVIF

-572 LIEDNFPK
+572 LIAENFPK
-580 GAAITLTPLD
+580 GSAITLTPLD
-590 ANDVWPS
+590 ANDVWSS

-620 TDRALFDSDPQV
+620 TDRKALGSAPQTEA
-632 QVKNG
+632 KNG
-637 VYALYRHKDAKGT
+637 VYALYKCPQAKGT
-650 VILQGS
+650 IILQGS
-656 GVGEIFVQQVLPK
+656 GVGEIFVQEVLPK
-669 IKAEN
+669 IKEEN
-674 LEINAYYVVSP
+674 LPINAYYVVSA
-685 ELFDA
+685 ELFDMLSKA
-690 LTQDE
+690 E
-695 QNEIL
+695 QNKAL
-700 PIGEL
+700 PFMEL
-705 YRAIAITDFTMPTM
+705 YRAMAITDFTLPTM
-719 RRWLKSVK
+719 RKWLKSVK
-727 GEEFS
+727 GEEYS
-732 LSPFKQG
+732 LYPFKHG

-758 EAQYK
+758 ESQLK

-769 QNLENWY
+769 QNLEIWY

>member
-1 MPIAQNTLT
+1 MPKSQNILI
-10 LKKQGLYYK
+10 LKKQGLYFK
-19 AEDLLQEPGCQI
+19 AEDLLQEKSLQLKKE
-31 SQTELEALN
+31 ELDALN
-40 KLDVMYRALCAI
+40 KLDVMYRTLCAI

-69 KIVQNLLFN
+69 KIAQNLLFN
-78 QMAYNFKNPDEESAD
+78 QMSYNFKNPDEESAD

-104 GLYAL
+104 GMYAL
-109 WALRNEIVKNYAP
+109 WALRNEIVKTHAP
-122 EILAEEKRQIR
+122 EMLAPEKRQLR

-144 ANNSKL
+144 ANNSNL
-150 FKQFNAKSLD
+150 FKEFHAKSLD
-160 GHPEPLTPFIKLAT
+160 GHPEPLTPFVKLAT

-189 GAALTYPQNTPK
+189 GASLTYPQNTPK

-230 LVVHLDWN
+230 LIVHLDWN

-246 VTAENDTPG
+246 VTAENGTPG
-255 DYVAWEPSELFYL
+255 DYVAWEPTELFYL
-268 NGFNVIFVKEGLN
+268 NGFNVIYVKEGLN
-281 AAHIYAAQKFAETLN
+281 FAQIYAAQKFAETIN

-304 YRTIKGWNYGLE
+304 YRTIKGWHYGIE

-332 YKAVEEFE
+332 YKSLEEFE
-340 RTFGVKIPHLCEGQE
+340 KTFTVKFPHLAEGQD
-355 IEDCFYNNL
+355 IEDCFYKNL
-364 LTVREVITSNKDLFA
+364 LEIRKTIVINRDVFSALANKV
-379 NFAGKIKTAAERLQQ
+379 KISADRLQHL
-394 ANRVQKEF
+394 ARAAKEF
-402 KTEEVY
+402 KTDDVY
-408 KSFTPENI
+408 TAFKPEDI
-416 PSEFTF
+416 PAEFNF
-422 AAGQDPTLR
+422 KPDQNPTLR
-431 ATMAQA
+431 ATTAQA
-437 LAKISKDTNG
+437 LAKISKDTMG
-447 TLIVATADLSGSTG
+447 TMIVATADLSGSTG

-491 DGLSAVMSGVSAYGK
+491 DGLSAVMSGVSAYGR
-506 QLGVAA
+506 QIGVAA

-534 AYAEVTGK
+534 GYEEATGK

-572 LIEDNFPK
+572 LISENFPK

-590 ANDVWPS
+590 ANDVWPA

-620 TDRALFDSDPQV
+620 TDRETFHSDSPDKA
-632 QVKNG
+632 KNG
-637 VYALYRHKDAKGT
+637 IYALYKCKQARGT

-656 GVGEIFVQQVLPK
+656 GVGEIFVQEVLPK
-669 IKAEN
+669 IKEEN
-674 LEINAYYVVSP
+674 LPVNVYYVISP
-685 ELFDA
+685 ELFD
-690 LTQDE
+690 LLKPTE
-695 QNEIL
+695 QTKVL
-700 PIGEL
+700 PMSEL
-705 YRAIAITDFTMPTM
+705 YRAIAITDFTLPTM

-727 GEEFS
+727 GEEMS
-732 LSPFKQG
+732 LYPFKKG
-739 KYLTSGQAADCY
+739 KYLTSGQAKDCY

-758 EAQYK
+758 ETQLK
-763 QIKEYL
+763 QVKEYL
-769 QNLENWY
+769 KNLENWY

>member
-1 MPIAQNTLT
+1 MIEGQNSLT
-10 LKKQGLYYK
+10 LKKGLYYK
-19 AEDLLQEPGCQI
+19 AEDLLKDPSLQIKTQEI
-31 SQTELEALN
+31 DALD

-78 QMAYNFKNPDEESAD
+78 QMSYNFKNPDEESAD
-93 IISYAAGHKAL
+93 VISYAAGHKEL
-104 GLYAL
+104 GMYAL
-109 WALRNEIVKNYAP
+109 WALRNEIIKTHAP
-122 EILAEEKRQIR
+122 EMLAPEKRQLR

-144 ANNSKL
+144 ENKSKL
-150 FKQFNAKSLD
+150 FREFHAKSLD
-160 GHPEPLTPFIKLAT
+160 GHPEPLTPFVKLAT
-174 GASGIGFGASVGLAL
+174 GASGVGFGASVGLAL

-230 LVVHLDWN
+230 LIVHLDWN

-255 DYVAWEPSELFYL
+255 DYVAWEPTELFYL
-268 NGFNVIFVKEGLN
+268 NGFNVIYVKDGLN
-281 AAHIYAAQKFAETLN
+281 FAQIYAAQKFAETLN

-304 YRTIKGWNYGLE
+304 YRTIKGWHYGLE

-332 YKAVEEFE
+332 YKAMEEFE
-340 RTFGVKIPHLCEGQE
+340 KTFNVKIPHLCEGQE
-355 IEDCFYNNL
+355 IEDCFYSNL
-364 LTVREVITSNKDLFA
+364 LEIRKVIVLNRELFA
-379 NFAGKIKTAAERLQQ
+379 GFANKIKVSADRLQHLS
-394 ANRVQKEF
+394 RPQKEF
-402 KTEEVY
+402 KTAEVY
-408 KSFTPENI
+408 TAFKPENI
-416 PSEFTF
+416 PAEFVF
-422 AAGQDPTLR
+422 QPGQNPTLR

-476 NNPDSRLISSGGITE
+476 NNPNSRLISSGGITE

-534 AYAEVTGK
+534 AYEEATGK

-572 LIEDNFPK
+572 LIAEDFPK

-620 TDRALFDSDPQV
+620 TDRATFGSAKQDQA
-632 QVKNG
+632 KNG
-637 VYALYRHKDAKGT
+637 VYAIYKHPQAQGT

-656 GVGEIFVQQVLPK
+656 GVGEIFVQEVLLR
-669 IKAEN
+669 IKQEN
-674 LEINAYYVVSP
+674 LPLNIYYVVSP
-685 ELFDA
+685 ELFDM
-690 LTQDE
+690 LSPTE
-695 QNEIL
+695 QAKVL
-700 PIGEL
+700 PVGEL
-705 YRAIAITDFTMPTM
+705 YRAIAITDFTIPTM

-727 GEEFS
+727 GEEMS
-732 LSPFKQG
+732 LHPFKKG
-739 KYLTSGQAADCY
+739 KYLTSGQAVDCY

-758 EAQYK
+758 ESQYA
-763 QIKEYL
+763 QIKKYL

>member
-1 MPIAQNTLT
+1 MTEGQNSLT

-19 AEDLLQEPGCQI
+19 AEDLLQEADLQL
-31 SQTELEALN
+31 SDTEQYVLN
-40 KLDVMYRALCAI
+40 QLDVMYRALCAI

-69 KIVQNLLFN
+69 RIVQNLLFN
-78 QMAYNFKNPDEESAD
+78 QMAYDFHNPDEQSAD
-93 IISYAAGHKAL
+93 IISYGAGHKAL

-122 EILAEEKRQIR
+122 EMLAPENRQLR
-133 FEDLLG
+133 LEDLLG

-144 ANNSKL
+144 KNNSKL
-150 FKQFNAKSLD
+150 FKEFKAKSLD
-160 GHPEPLTPFIKLAT
+160 GHPEPLTPFVKLAT
-174 GASGIGFGASVGLAL
+174 GASGVGFGASVGLAL
-189 GAALTYPQNTPK
+189 GAALTYPHNTPK
-201 VHVIEGEG
+201 VHILEGEG
-209 GLTAGRCAEAMA
+209 GLTAGRCSEAMA

-238 QASIDSDK
+238 QSSIDSDK
-246 VTAENDTPG
+246 VTAENGTAG
-255 DYVAWEPSELFYL
+255 DYVAWEPAELFYL

-281 AAHIYAAQKFAETLN
+281 AAHVYAAQKFADKLN

-304 YRTIKGWNYGLE
+304 YRTVKGWHYGIE

-332 YKAVEEFE
+332 YKALEEFE
-340 RTFGVKIPHLCEGQE
+340 NTFGVKFPHLSEGQTT
-355 IEDCFYNNL
+355 EDCFYNSL
-364 LTVREVITSNKDLFA
+364 LLIRKVITEKKDLFA
-379 NFAGKIKTAAERLQQ
+379 HLATRIKYAASNLKSLARTA
-394 ANRVQKEF
+394 KEF
-402 KTEEVY
+402 KTEDVY
-408 KSFTPENI
+408 TAFTPDNI
-416 PSEFTF
+416 PAEFTF
-422 AAGQDPTLR
+422 PAGQNPTLR

-437 LAKISKDTNG
+437 LAKISKDTLG
-447 TLIVATADLSGSTG
+447 TFIVATADLSGSTG
-461 AGKIAYDSKGFYNKK
+461 AGKIAYDSKGFYNKVT
-476 NNPDSRLISSGGITE
+476 NPDSRLISSGGITE
-491 DGLSAVMSGVSAYGK
+491 DGLGAVMSGLSAYGK
-506 QLGVAA
+506 QIGIAA

-534 AYAEVTGK
+534 GYQEATGK
-542 GKNTFIIF
+542 GKNTFVIF

-572 LIEDNFPK
+572 LIQENFPK

-620 TDRALFDSDPQV
+620 TDRATLGSDAQKL
-632 QVKNG
+632 VKNG
-637 VYALYRHKDAKGT
+637 VYALYKHPQAQGT

-656 GVGEIFVQQVLPK
+656 GVGEIFVQEVLPK
-669 IKAEN
+669 IKADN
-674 LEINAYYVVSP
+674 LPVNAYYVVSP
-685 ELFDA
+685 ELFDM
-690 LTQDE
+690 LGETE
-695 QNEIL
+695 QNSVL
-700 PIGEL
+700 PVTEL
-705 YRAIAITDFTMPTM
+705 YRAIAITDFTVPTM
-719 RRWLKSVK
+719 YRWLKSMK
-727 GEEFS
+727 GVEFS

-758 EAQYK
+758 ESQLH
-763 QIKEYL
+763 QIRYY
-769 QNLENWY
+769 LENLKNWY

>member
-1 MPIAQNTLT
+1 MPESQNILI
-10 LKKQGLYYK
+10 LKKHGLYYK
-19 AEDLLQEPGCQI
+19 AENLLKDAALRINED
-31 SQTELEALN
+31 ELNALN
-40 KLDVMYRALCAI
+40 KLDVMYRSLCAI

-109 WALRNEIVKNYAP
+109 WALRNEIVKTYAP
-122 EILAEEKRQIR
+122 EMLAEEKRQIR

-144 ANNSKL
+144 ANSNKL
-150 FKQFNAKSLD
+150 FKEFNAKSLD
-160 GHPEPLTPFIKLAT
+160 GHPEPLTPFVKLAT
-174 GASGIGFGASVGLAL
+174 GASGVGFGASVGLAL

-201 VHVIEGEG
+201 VHVVEGEG

-230 LVVHLDWN
+230 LIVHLDWN

-246 VTAENDTPG
+246 VTAESGTPG
-255 DYVAWEPSELFYL
+255 DYVAWEPAELFYL
-268 NGFNVIFVKEGLN
+268 NGFNIICVKEGLN
-281 AAHIYAAQKFAETLN
+281 FAQIYAAQKFAETLN

-332 YKAVEEFE
+332 YKTMEEFE
-340 RTFGVKIPHLCEGQE
+340 NTFGVKIPHLCEGQE
-355 IEDCFYNNL
+355 IEDCFYQNL
-364 LTVREVITSNKDLFA
+364 LTLRKVIESNKDLFVRFA
-379 NFAGKIKTAAERLQQ
+379 NKIQESKDRMQSLARKA
-394 ANRVQKEF
+394 KEF
-402 KTEEVY
+402 KTEDVY
-408 KSFTPENI
+408 TAFTPENI
-416 PSEFTF
+416 PEDFVF
-422 AAGQDPTLR
+422 QPGQNPTLR

-437 LAKISKDTNG
+437 LAKISKNTNG

-461 AGKIAYDSKGFYNKK
+461 AGKIAYDSKGFYNKHT
-476 NNPDSRLISSGGITE
+476 NPDSRLISSGGITE
-491 DGLSAVMSGVSAYGK
+491 DGLSSVMSGVSAYGK
-506 QLGVAA
+506 QLGIAA

-534 AYAEVTGK
+534 GYEEATGK

-572 LIEDNFPK
+572 LISENFPK

-620 TDRALFDSDPQV
+620 TDRATLGSDKQE
-632 QVKNG
+632 QAKNG
-637 VYALYRHKDAKGT
+637 VYALYKHPQAEGT
-650 VILQGS
+650 IILQGS
-656 GVGEIFVQQVLPK
+656 GVGEIFVQEVLPK
-669 IKAEN
+669 IKEEN
-674 LEINAYYVVSP
+674 LPINAYYIVSP
-685 ELFDA
+685 ELFDM
-690 LTQDE
+690 LTQEE
-695 QNEIL
+695 QEKVL
-700 PIGEL
+700 PVLEL
-705 YRAIAITDFTMPTM
+705 YTAMAITDFTLPTM

-727 GEEFS
+727 GEKFS
-732 LSPFKQG
+732 LYPFKNG

-751 KEAGLDG
+751 KEAGLDA
-758 EAQYK
+758 ETQLK

-769 QNLENWY
+769 QNLRNWY

>member
-1 MPIAQNTLT
+1 MPESQNVLI
-10 LKKQGLYYK
+10 LKKQGLYYR
-19 AEDLLQEPGCQI
+19 AEKLLQEQALQI
-31 SQTELEALN
+31 NEDELNALN
-40 KLDVMYRALCAI
+40 KLDVMYRSLCAI

-109 WALRNEIVKNYAP
+109 WALRNEIVKTYAP
-122 EILAEEKRQIR
+122 EMLADEKRQIR

-160 GHPEPLTPFIKLAT
+160 GHPEPLTPFVKLAT
-174 GASGIGFGASVGLAL
+174 GASGVGFGASVGLAL

-230 LVVHLDWN
+230 LIVHLDWN

-246 VTAENDTPG
+246 VTAENGTPG
-255 DYVAWEPSELFYL
+255 DYTAWEPAELFYL
-268 NGFNVIFVKEGLN
+268 NGFNIIYVKEGLN
-281 AAHIYAAQKFAETLN
+281 FAQIYAAQKFAETLN

-332 YKAVEEFE
+332 YKTMEEFE
-340 RTFGVKIPHLCEGQE
+340 NTFGVKIPHLCEGQE
-355 IEDCFYNNL
+355 IEDCFYQNL
-364 LTVREVITSNKDLFA
+364 LTVRKVIESNKDLFA
-379 NFAGKIKTAAERLQQ
+379 RFAGKIQEAADRLQSL
-394 ANRVQKEF
+394 ARKAKEF
-402 KTEEVY
+402 KTEDVY
-408 KSFTPENI
+408 TAFTPENI
-416 PSEFTF
+416 PQDFVFEP
-422 AAGQDPTLR
+422 GQNPTLR

-437 LAKISKDTNG
+437 LAKISEETNG

-461 AGKIAYDSKGFYNKK
+461 AGKIAYDSKGFYNKHT
-476 NNPDSRLISSGGITE
+476 NPDSRLVSSGGITE

-506 QLGVAA
+506 QLGIAA

-534 AYAEVTGK
+534 GYQEATGK
-542 GKNTFIIF
+542 DKNTFIIF

-572 LIEDNFPK
+572 LISENFPK

-620 TDRALFDSDPQV
+620 TDREIFGSDKQE
-632 QVKNG
+632 QAKNG
-637 VYALYRHKDAKGT
+637 VYALYKYPQAEGT
-650 VILQGS
+650 IILQGS
-656 GVGEIFVQQVLPK
+656 GVGEIFVQEVLPK
-669 IKAEN
+669 IKEEN
-674 LEINAYYVVSP
+674 LPLNAYYVISA
-685 ELFDA
+685 ELFDM
-690 LTQDE
+690 LSPEEQDKV
-695 QNEIL
+695 L
-700 PIGEL
+700 PILEL
-705 YRAIAITDFTMPTM
+705 YTAMAITDFTLPTM

-732 LSPFKQG
+732 LYPFKND
-739 KYLTSGQAADCY
+739 KYLTSGQASDCY

-763 QIKEYL
+763 QIKKYL
-769 QNLENWY
+769 QNLRNWH

>member
-1 MPIAQNTLT
+1 MIESQNSLT

-19 AEDLLQEPGCQI
+19 AEDLLKDPSLQIKTQEI
-31 SQTELEALN
+31 DALN

-78 QMAYNFKNPDEESAD
+78 QMSYDFKNPDEESAD
-93 IISYAAGHKAL
+93 VISYAAGHKAL
-104 GLYAL
+104 GMYAL
-109 WALRNEIVKNYAP
+109 WALRNEIIKTHAP
-122 EILAEEKRQIR
+122 EMLAPEKRQLR

-144 ANNSKL
+144 ENKSKL
-150 FKQFNAKSLD
+150 FREFNAKSLD
-160 GHPEPLTPFIKLAT
+160 GHPEPLTPFVKLAT
-174 GASGIGFGASVGLAL
+174 GASGVGFGASVGLAL

-230 LVVHLDWN
+230 LIVHLDWN

-255 DYVAWEPSELFYL
+255 DYVAWEPTELFYL
-268 NGFNVIFVKEGLN
+268 NGFNVIYVKDGLN
-281 AAHIYAAQKFAETLN
+281 FAQIYAAQKFAETLN

-304 YRTIKGWNYGLE
+304 YRTIKGWHYGLE

-332 YKAVEEFE
+332 YKAMEEFE
-340 RTFGVKIPHLCEGQE
+340 KTFNVKIPHLCEGQE
-355 IEDCFYNNL
+355 IEDCFYSNL
-364 LTVREVITSNKDLFA
+364 LEIRKVIVLNRELFSGLA
-379 NFAGKIKTAAERLQQ
+379 NKIKVSADRLQHLS
-394 ANRVQKEF
+394 RPQKDF
-402 KTEEVY
+402 RTGEVY
-408 KSFTPENI
+408 TAFKPENI
-416 PSEFTF
+416 PAEFVF
-422 AAGQDPTLR
+422 QPGQNPTLR

-476 NNPDSRLISSGGITE
+476 NNPNSRLISSGGITE

-534 AYAEVTGK
+534 AYEEATGK

-572 LIEDNFPK
+572 LVAEDFPK

-620 TDRALFDSDPQV
+620 TDRAALGSAPQD
-632 QVKNG
+632 QAKNG
-637 VYALYRHKDAKGT
+637 VYALYKHPQAQGT

-656 GVGEIFVQQVLPK
+656 GVGEIFVQEVLPRVK
-669 IKAEN
+669 QEN
-674 LEINAYYVVSP
+674 LPLNVYYVVSP
-685 ELFDA
+685 ELFDM
-690 LTQDE
+690 LSPTE
-695 QNEIL
+695 QAKVL
-700 PIGEL
+700 PVGEL
-705 YRAIAITDFTMPTM
+705 YRAMAITDFTIPTM

-727 GEEFS
+727 GEEMS
-732 LSPFKQG
+732 LNPFKKG
-739 KYLTSGQAADCY
+739 KYLTSGQAVDCY

-758 EAQYK
+758 ESQYA
-763 QIKEYL
+763 QIKKYL

>member
-1 MPIAQNTLT
+1 MIQGQNSVT
-10 LKKQGLYYK
+10 LKKQGIYYK
-19 AEDLLQEPGCQI
+19 VE
-31 SQTELEALN
+31 ELFQGPNSCLRERDFHFFG

-93 IISYAAGHKAL
+93 IISYGAGHKAL

-122 EILAEEKRQIR
+122 EMLAEENRQLR
-133 FEDLLG
+133 LEDLLG

-150 FKQFNAKSLD
+150 FKEFKAKSLD
-160 GHPEPLTPFIKLAT
+160 GHPEPLTPFVKLAT
-174 GASGIGFGASVGLAL
+174 GASGIGFGATVGLAL
-189 GAALTYPQNTPK
+189 GAALTYPQNSPK
-201 VHVIEGEG
+201 VHLLEGEG

-230 LVVHLDWN
+230 LIVHLDWN

-246 VTAENDTPG
+246 VTAENGTPG
-255 DYVAWEPSELFYL
+255 DYVVWEPAELFYL
-268 NGFNVIFVKEGLN
+268 NGFNVISVKQGLDV
-281 AAHIYAAQKFAETLN
+281 AHVYAAQKFAETIN

-304 YRTIKGWNYGLE
+304 YRTVKGWHYGLE

-332 YKAVEEFE
+332 YKALEEFE
-340 RTFGVKIPHLCEGQE
+340 KTFGVQIPHLCEGQDTE
-355 IEDCFYNNL
+355 ECFYNNL
-364 LTVREVITSNKDLFA
+364 LLIRKVIQDNKELFGYFA
-379 NFAGKIKTAAERLQQ
+379 NKIKEAGERLKT
-394 ANRVQKEF
+394 ANRRAKEF
-402 KTEEVY
+402 KTEDVY
-408 KSFTPENI
+408 TSFKPDNI
-416 PSEFTF
+416 PSEFVF
-422 AAGQDPTLR
+422 AAGQNPTLR
-431 ATMAQA
+431 STMAQA
-437 LAKISKDTNG
+437 LAKISKDTLG
-447 TLIVATADLSGSTG
+447 TFIVSTADLSGSTG
-461 AGKIAYDSKGFYNKK
+461 AGKIAYDSKGFYNKHS
-476 NNPDSRLISSGGITE
+476 NPDSRLISSGGITE

-506 QLGVAA
+506 QIGIAA

-534 AYAEVTGK
+534 GYEEATGK
-542 GKNTFIIF
+542 SKNTLIIF

-572 LIEDNFPK
+572 LIAEDFPK
-580 GAAITLTPLD
+580 SAAITLTPLD

-606 AVLYPVVT
+606 AVLYPIVT

-620 TDRALFDSDPQV
+620 TDRAALGGDSQI
-632 QVKNG
+632 QAKNG
-637 VYALYRHKDAKGT
+637 VYALYKYPQAKGT

-656 GVGEIFVQQVLPK
+656 GVGEIFVQEVLPK
-669 IKAEN
+669 IKEEN
-674 LEINAYYVVSP
+674 LPLNAYYVVSA
-685 ELFDA
+685 ELFDM
-690 LTQDE
+690 LSKEE
-695 QNEIL
+695 QNKVL
-700 PIGEL
+700 PITEL
-705 YRAIAITDFTMPTM
+705 YRAIAVTDFTIPTM
-719 RRWLKSVK
+719 RRWLKSVR

-732 LSPFKQG
+732 LCPFKQG
-739 KYLTSGQAADCY
+739 KYLKSGQAKDCY

-758 EAQYK
+758 ESQLK
-763 QIKEYL
+763 QIKNYL
-769 QNLENWY
+769 ANLENWY

>member
-1 MPIAQNTLT
+1 MIESQNVLI
-10 LKKQGLYYK
+10 LKKQGFFYK
-19 AEDLLQEPGCQI
+19 AENLLQEEYLKLKDD
-31 SQTELEALN
+31 ELDALN
-40 KLDVMYRALCAI
+40 KLDVMYRSLCAI

-78 QMAYNFKNPDEESAD
+78 QMSYNFKNPEEESAD

-109 WALRNEIVKNYAP
+109 WALRNEIVKTYAP
-122 EILAEEKRQIR
+122 EMLADVEYQIR

-150 FKQFNAKSLD
+150 FKEFNAKSLD
-160 GHPEPLTPFIKLAT
+160 GHPEPLTPFVKLAT
-174 GASGIGFGASVGLAL
+174 GASGVGFGASVGLAL
-189 GAALTYPQNTPK
+189 GAALTYPKNTPK
-201 VHVIEGEG
+201 VHVVEGEG
-209 GLTAGRCAEAMA
+209 GLTAGRCSEAMA

-230 LVVHLDWN
+230 LIVHLDWN

-246 VTAENDTPG
+246 VTAENNIPG
-255 DYVAWEPSELFYL
+255 DYVTWEPAELFYL
-268 NGFNVIFVKEGLN
+268 NGFNIICVNEGLN
-281 AAHIYAAQKFAETLN
+281 FAQIYAAQKFAETLN

-304 YRTIKGWNYGLE
+304 YRTIKGWHYGLE

-332 YKAVEEFE
+332 YKTMEEFE
-340 RTFGVKIPHLCEGQE
+340 NTFGVKIPHLCEGQE
-355 IEDCFYNNL
+355 IEDCFYQNL
-364 LTVREVITSNKDLFA
+364 LTLRNVISSNKDLFA
-379 NFAGKIKTAAERLQQ
+379 RFADKVKESANRLQNLERK
-394 ANRVQKEF
+394 AKEF
-402 KTEEVY
+402 KTEDVY
-408 KSFTPENI
+408 TAFTPDNI
-416 PSEFTF
+416 PQEFIF
-422 AAGQDPTLR
+422 QPSDNPTLR
-431 ATMAQA
+431 STTAQA
-437 LAKISKDTNG
+437 LAKISKETNG

-461 AGKIAYDSKGFYNKK
+461 AGKIAYDSKGFYNKL

-534 AYAEVTGK
+534 GYQELTGK

-572 LIEDNFPK
+572 LISENFPK

-590 ANDVWPS
+590 ANDVWPV

-620 TDRALFDSDPQV
+620 TDRVDLGSDKQE

-637 VYALYRHKDAKGT
+637 VYALYKHKYAQGT

-656 GVGEIFVQQVLPK
+656 GVGEIFVQEVLPR
-669 IKAEN
+669 IRREGVA
-674 LEINAYYVVSP
+674 INAYYIVSP
-685 ELFDA
+685 ELFDM
-690 LTQDE
+690 LGKGE
-695 QNEIL
+695 QEKIL
-700 PIGEL
+700 PLSEL
-705 YRAIAITDFTMPTM
+705 YRAIAITDFTLPTM

-727 GEEFS
+727 GEEMS
-732 LSPFKQG
+732 LYPFKKG

-751 KEAGLDG
+751 KEAGLDAD
-758 EAQYK
+758 AQYE
-763 QIKEYL
+763 QIREYL
-769 QNLENWY
+769 QNVENWY

>member
-1 MPIAQNTLT
+1 MIQGQNSLT

-19 AEDLLQEPGCQI
+19 VEDLFQDPDLCLPA
-31 SQTELEALN
+31 SDFHSMN

-78 QMAYNFKNPDEESAD
+78 QMAYNFQNPDEESAD
-93 IISYAAGHKAL
+93 IISYGAGHKAL

-109 WALRNEIVKNYAP
+109 WALRNEIVKNYTP
-122 EILAEEKRQIR
+122 EMLAGEDKQLRL
-133 FEDLLG
+133 EDLLG

-150 FKQFNAKSLD
+150 FKEFKSKSLD
-160 GHPEPLTPFIKLAT
+160 GHPEPTTPFVKLAT
-174 GASGIGFGASVGLAL
+174 GASGVGFGSTVGLAL
-189 GAALTYPQNTPK
+189 GAALTYPQKTPK
-201 VHVIEGEG
+201 VHLLEGEG

-230 LVVHLDWN
+230 LIVHLDWN
-238 QASIDSDK
+238 QSSIDSDK
-246 VTAENDTPG
+246 VTAENEETG
-255 DYVAWEPSELFYL
+255 EYVAWEPAELFYL
-268 NGFNVIFVKEGLN
+268 NGFNVISVKN
-281 AAHIYAAQKFAETLN
+281 ALDIAHVYAAQKFAETLS

-304 YRTIKGWNYGLE
+304 YRTVKGWQYGLE

-332 YKAVEEFE
+332 YKALEEFE
-340 RTFGVKIPHLCEGQE
+340 NTFGVKIPHLCEGQSE
-355 IEDCFYNNL
+355 EECFYNNL
-364 LTVREVITSNKDLFA
+364 LLMRKVIQDNKELFSYFA
-379 NFAGKIKTAAERLQQ
+379 NKIKAANERLQV
-394 ANRVQKEF
+394 ANRVAKEF
-402 KTEEVY
+402 KTEDVY
-408 KSFTPENI
+408 NAFKPGNI

-422 AAGQDPTLR
+422 PVGQNPTLR
-431 ATMAQA
+431 SIMAQA
-437 LAKISKDTNG
+437 FTKISKETEG
-447 TLIVATADLSGSTG
+447 TFIVSTADLSGSTG
-461 AGKIAYDSKGFYNKK
+461 AGKIAYDSKGFYNKQK
-476 NNPDSRLISSGGITE
+476 NPDSRLISSGGITE
-491 DGLSAVMSGVSAYGK
+491 DGLSAVMSGLSAYGK
-506 QLGVAA
+506 QIGVAA

-534 AYAEVTGK
+534 AYQETTGK
-542 GKNTFIIF
+542 GKNTFVIF

-572 LIEDNFPK
+572 LIAENFPK
-580 GAAITLTPLD
+580 GSAITLTPLD
-590 ANDVWPS
+590 ANDIWPS

-606 AVLYPVVT
+606 AVLYPIVT

-620 TDRALFDSDPQV
+620 TDRKTLGTDAQV
-632 QVKNG
+632 QAKNG
-637 VYALYRHKDAKGT
+637 VYALYKHAQAKGA

-656 GVGEIFVQQVLPK
+656 GVGEIFVQEVLPK
-669 IKAEN
+669 IKEEN
-674 LEINAYYVVSP
+674 LPINAYYIVSA
-685 ELFDA
+685 ELFDM
-690 LTQDE
+690 LSNVE
-695 QNEIL
+695 QNKVL
-700 PIGEL
+700 PFMEL
-705 YRAIAITDFTMPTM
+705 YRAIAITDFTLPTM

-727 GEEFS
+727 GEEYS
-732 LSPFKQG
+732 LYPFKHG

-758 EAQYK
+758 EAQLK

>member
-1 MPIAQNTLT
+1 MVESQNVLI
-10 LKKQGLYYK
+10 LKKQGLYYR
-19 AEDLLQEPGCQI
+19 AEKLLQEGSLQI
-31 SQTELEALN
+31 NEEELNALN
-40 KLDVMYRALCAI
+40 KLDVMYRSLCAI

-78 QMAYNFKNPDEESAD
+78 QMAYNFKNPDEESSD

-104 GLYAL
+104 GMYAL
-109 WALRNEIVKNYAP
+109 WALRNEIVKTYAP
-122 EILAEEKRQIR
+122 EMLADEKRQIR

-144 ANNSKL
+144 KSNSKL
-150 FKQFNAKSLD
+150 FKKFNAKSLD
-160 GHPEPLTPFIKLAT
+160 GHPEPLTPFVKLAT
-174 GASGIGFGASVGLAL
+174 GASGVGFGASVGLAL

-201 VHVIEGEG
+201 VHVLEGEG

-230 LVVHLDWN
+230 LIVHLDWN

-246 VTAENDTPG
+246 VTAENGTPG

-268 NGFNVIFVKEGLN
+268 NGFNIIYVKEGLN
-281 AAHIYAAQKFAETLN
+281 FAQIYAAQKFAETLN

-304 YRTIKGWNYGLE
+304 YRTIKGWHYGLE

-332 YKAVEEFE
+332 YKTMEEFE
-340 RTFGVKIPHLCEGQE
+340 NTFGVKIPHLCEGQE
-355 IEDCFYNNL
+355 IEDCFYENL
-364 LTVREVITSNKDLFA
+364 LTLRKVIDSNKDLFA
-379 NFAGKIKTAAERLQQ
+379 RFADKIQESADRLQSL
-394 ANRVQKEF
+394 ARKAKEF
-402 KTEEVY
+402 KTDDVY
-408 KSFTPENI
+408 TAFTPDNI
-416 PSEFTF
+416 PQDFTF
-422 AAGQDPTLR
+422 QPGQDPTLR
-431 ATMAQA
+431 ATTAQA
-437 LAKISKDTNG
+437 LAKISKETNG

-461 AGKIAYDSKGFYNKK
+461 AGKIAYDSKGFYNKHS
-476 NNPDSRLISSGGITE
+476 NPDSRLISSGGITE

-534 AYAEVTGK
+534 GYQEATGK
-542 GKNTFIIF
+542 DKNTFIIF

-572 LIEDNFPK
+572 LITENFPK

-620 TDRALFDSDPQV
+620 TDRATLGSDKQE
-632 QVKNG
+632 QAKNG
-637 VYALYRHKDAKGT
+637 VYALYKYPKAKGT

-656 GVGEIFVQQVLPK
+656 GVGEIFVQEVLPK
-669 IKAEN
+669 IKEEN
-674 LEINAYYVVSP
+674 LPLNAYYVVSP
-685 ELFDA
+685 ELFDM
-690 LTQDE
+690 LKPEE
-695 QNEIL
+695 QEATL
-700 PIGEL
+700 PLLEL
-705 YRAIAITDFTMPTM
+705 YTAMAITDFTLPTM

-732 LSPFKQG
+732 LYPFKNG

-751 KEAGLDG
+751 KEAGLDA
-758 EAQYK
+758 ETQYK
-763 QIKEYL
+763 QIKKYL